1 MINNIRACICIWA
14 DFGED
19 DLTLFHKVPVELVQ
33 LGARRST
40 LKGAHSQGEAGAEWS
55 CGLEVLVLLHMSCFI
70 MALWVSSEYGGWVKH
85 EHSKRTRWKC
95 VMFLWLST
103 ILLWSPLSLFLC
115 VWSAVCQ
122 LCQSWLGC
130 LTYLGL
136 IWDDPSLFPFFLLA
150 RGLFKWQRQ
159 GAQCMSRSK

>member
-1 MINNIRACICIWA
+1 MINNICACICIWA

-40 LKGAHSQGEAGAEWS
+40 LKGANSKGEAGAEWS

-103 ILLWSPLSLFLC
+103 ILFWSPLGLFLC

-122 LCQSWLGC
+122 LCQSLLGC